1 MNVQGRFALPDDRVE
16 EQDKREGLDLR
27 QLQDFVWRRWKLV
40 VATALAVMV
49 IAFFIILMVTPRYT
63 ATVQILLDP
72 KKNEV
77 FGAESLLPELNL
89 DSGNVDSQISVIQST
104 NLLRHVVE
112 QQKLTDDAEF
122 GGAGKP

>member
-77 FGAESLLPELNL
+77 FGA
-89 DSGNVDSQISVIQST
+89 
-104 NLLRHVVE
+104 
-112 QQKLTDDAEF
+112 
-122 GGAGKP
+122 